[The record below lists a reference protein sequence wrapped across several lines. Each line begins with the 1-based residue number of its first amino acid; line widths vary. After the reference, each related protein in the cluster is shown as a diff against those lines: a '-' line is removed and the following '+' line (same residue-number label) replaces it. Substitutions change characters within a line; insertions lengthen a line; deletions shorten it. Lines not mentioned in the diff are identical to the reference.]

1 MTAAFGT
8 DRRDAGEALR
18 DPRIPRPPK
27 RVPLLGDILTFRGD
41 EPTGSALDYAAQLG
55 PIFEFT
61 FMGARYVVAAG
72 ADIVTDL
79 NDEKRFCKHLGPE
92 MIALRILGGDGLFT
106 AHNDE
111 PHWRRA
117 HDLLMPA
124 FTQAAMRRYHPTMV
138 DVGAE
143 LLDHW
148 DAHAHAGTAAEVSG
162 DTTRVTLETIGRC
175 AAGYSFDAF
184 ASQRM
189 HPFVDNMIAALRGS
203 DRVGVL
209 WATYLPRFVAAGYER
224 RVRRHAANLHAI
236 ADDII
241 AARRAEG
248 LGHHDDLLELMLTPD
263 ADGGP
268 RLDEANI
275 RYQLIN
281 FLIAGHETTSGAL
294 SFALYFLST
303 HPEVFARAR
312 AEVDEIWGDARRPDF
327 EQVAKLRYVRRV
339 LDESLRLQPTVPG
352 YYRQARADTTLAGR
366 YPIRKG
372 QWVLALTGTLHRDP
386 RWTGG
391 GLAPVDQFDPDRFAP
406 EHLRAR
412 PGTLYKPFGTGERSC
427 IGRQFALH
435 EAVLLLGLLIRRYDL
450 IADPDYRLTVT
461 ERLTV
466 LPKDFR
472 LGLRRRG
479 SQPNCTPCARGS
491 SEE

>member
-1 MTAAFGT
+1 MTAVASET
-8 DRRDAGEALR
+8 DRRAAGQALR
-18 DPRIPRPPK
+18 AARIPRPPK
-27 RVPLLGDILTFRGD
+27 RVPLLGDILTFRGN

-72 ADIVTDL
+72 AEVVTDL

-92 MIALRILGGDGLFT
+92 IVALRIVGGDGLFT
-106 AHNDE
+106 AYNDE
-111 PHWRRA
+111 PNWRRA
-117 HDLLMPA
+117 HELLMPA

-138 DVGAE
+138 DVGTE
-143 LLDHW
+143 LTASW
-148 DAHAHAGTAAEVSG
+148 DIHADNGSTVEVSA

-184 ASQRM
+184 ASEGM
-189 HPFVDNMIAALRGS
+189 HPFVDNMVAALRGS
-203 DRVGVL
+203 DKVGVL
-209 WATYLPRFVAAGYER
+209 WQTYLPRFVANAYER
-224 RVRRHAANLHAI
+224 RVRRYAANLHAI

-248 LGHHDDLLELMLTPD
+248 PGHHDDLLELMLTPD
-263 ADGGP
+263 ADGRP
-268 RLDEANI
+268 RLGEANI

-312 AEVDEIWGDARRPDF
+312 AEVDQVWGEAQRPEF
-327 EQVAKLRYVRRV
+327 EQIAKLRYVRRV

-352 YYRQARADTTLAGR
+352 YYRQAREDTVLAGT
-366 YPIRKG
+366 YPVRKG
-372 QWVLALTGTLHRDP
+372 EWVLALTGTLHRDP
-386 RWTGG
+386 RWTGP

-412 PGTLYKPFGTGERSC
+412 SGTLYKPFGTGERSC

-435 EAVLLLGLLIRRYDL
+435 EAVLLLGMLIRRYDL
-450 IADPDYRLTVT
+450 VADPDYQLAVS

-466 LPKDFR
+466 LPKGFR
-472 LGLRRRG
+472 LGLRRR
-479 SQPNCTPCARGS
+479 S
-491 SEE
+491 